1 MAEVPIDL
9 DGDKAPAPEEG
20 QAPEAVASP
29 EAQATITFAG
39 LNRNPGTYPE
49 SVEVFNELFVL
60 LSEGYITANQFAEFT
75 AVDPIAHSPS
85 LARTMIIMG
94 AMNRDQPA
102 SLASSYL
109 FLKGGH
115 ESATDVQYFLADLH
129 QPINS
134 LCYRLENLFLNDK
147 RDNIFEQQLTYL
159 CSSLAKRLGAV
170 NFFDHLLTT
179 IMVVYDHK
187 KLPMM
192 STKKGQIDDLIGII
206 ESKLASLK
214 FGPLAEYQ
222 TGDFTRLYQQNYRD
236 KKSKEVADNALSP
249 MVKDLGP
256 NLELQARTAIS
267 IPAYQKLKDGVRPN
281 LVLKCIRQLE
291 RHIDDTTRE
300 NVADQRARHLK
311 DLRDVIDGVDSVEKL
326 MPALSDY
333 TQLFAPPKGDPAA
346 ATETQRTIWKLVSE
360 KFKSLIKNPDELVVA
375 YMRNLRDIKFFPH
388 HAATFI
394 REEAVRQRGAFSQR
408 LIDLEPPASFSLAL
422 MYLDSKAS
430 GQGAIFETLQNLL
443 FAPNLTIAQRNKYI
457 IQSGILINS
466 IQPSATAINA
476 FKKAMLKAQDLDSNA
491 ESYYAYITQVLI
503 FAKQELAVINAVLAE
518 VKGQVTSNRR
528 KAEKAEAEA
537 SARAVEQAARET
549 RQALERERI
558 AAERERAASER
569 AAADRTATSSD
580 TQSDSPSGST
590 ESTKASDGPKLT
602 LNDFNQI
609 IRAHLEANQD
619 LANLERSSVSL
630 KSFPPALT
638 DIALEVFLDDEK
650 LAAFP
655 LDTPRLVPVEEGSPL
670 AFFGVT
676 HLSFT
681 QRNDHFD
688 FACVFGN
695 ERFLNGFHLDV
706 QKFDFTS
713 PTEIFKTYPW
723 LEPIFSTEVL
733 RHFAEL
739 NGLGTEDLNLEQVR
753 ILLGLDKFVI
763 ILPPRAVPAPPTDPP
778 DGAAPGPDGD
788 LDPAPQAPKES
799 PETINTREFTAEN
812 YDSFL
817 ELYLALEDAG
827 VAKSTQESFA
837 DLKAAFEELR
847 YSTNVSTTISPLGLE
862 YPRSEMPEG
871 HPLKP
876 YIKSIYLSNVPQSE
890 AVIKGL
896 EIRPELLHEDIS
908 DSNLIYVHVE
918 LPDGREV
925 TVHACVI
932 PPTYKVYILGVDEE
946 TYLNDEAK
954 DKVFIMLQHLILE
967 AYHSAVACDY
977 DTSRRSASG
986 RKHGTGG
993 GAWESKI
1000 RTLVDEITKR
1010 ELPVLVVLNPR
1021 KPAEHSNDPGE
1032 PHVPGPRLR
1041 PRSRQEKID
1050 EIFKRLSCASNPS
1063 ATLAA
1068 HGLLLR
1074 GSDYLRAQ
1082 YANDARGVFPRE
1094 AWDATGHL
1102 KKEYERI
1109 YVPVDSQEKVAEVLY
1124 GLAHNRLYTPTT
1136 DPEDA
1141 IFYFNQAIEE
1151 GIPAAEAFQQLLVTG
1166 PLKADDPNFAFHMKA
1181 RALFRSHEDTGIINF
1196 KQIYE
1201 YIEEQAR
1208 ELGLDVTPEKIVRA
1222 LFTLSTF
1229 DPRDLNIATSGATEI
1244 RFPYL
1249 PSTTDLPNDFIFTKE
1264 GYETDPD
1271 IDLDIIKVIAGNR
1284 ARIVENGLVG
1294 IRGNNRSDALNF
1306 AAQVQTRFHNPALG
1320 SEVNLAPRAR
1330 ALLVWE
1336 FADGG
1341 HPAYTLLDT
1350 ARSKIKPKPISGAET
1365 LRSAPVVN
1373 RAAQKAKSENHSG
1386 VHTDFSNVQDWSAQ
1400 ELRRLAELGVLT
1412 LGVDEHGKT
1421 TITSS
1426 RPVARK
1432 RIVIFEEEQVGYKQ
1446 LASDPVNFEEYLAF
1460 LHRQGEAIPAGI
1472 EFDPELAKIQHI
1484 FRDLL
1489 AA

>member
-29 EAQATITFAG
+29 EAQAAITLAG
-39 LNRNPGTYPE
+39 LNRNPTIYPE

-60 LSEGYITANQFAEFT
+60 LSEGYVTANQFAEFT

-115 ESATDVQYFLADLH
+115 ESATDIQYFLADLH

-236 KKSKEVADNALSP
+236 KKGKNVIASILAPIVES
-249 MVKDLGP
+249 LGP
-256 NLELQARTAIS
+256 NLELQSRTAIS

-422 MYLDSKAS
+422 MHLDSRAS

-503 FAKQELAVINAVLAE
+503 FANQEPAVINTVLAE

-537 SARAVEQAARET
+537 SARAIEQAARET
-549 RQALERERI
+549 RQALERERL
-558 AAERERAASER
+558 AAERERAAAER

-580 TQSDSPSGST
+580 TQSDSPSGSV

-676 HLSFT
+676 HVSFT

-695 ERFLNGFHLDV
+695 ERFLNGFHLDA

-713 PTEIFKTYPW
+713 PAEIFKTYPW
-723 LEPIFSTEVL
+723 LEPIFTTEVL

-739 NGLGTEDLNLEQVR
+739 NGLGKEDLSLEQVR
-753 ILLGLDKFVI
+753 ILLGLDQFVI
-763 ILPPRAVPAPPTDPP
+763 ILPPRAAMLDQLQGGQAEGPQQGPA
-778 DGAAPGPDGD
+778 
-788 LDPAPQAPKES
+788 ES
-799 PETINTREFTAEN
+799 PETINTRSFTAEN

-817 ELYLALEDAG
+817 ELYLALAEAG
-827 VAKSTQESFA
+827 VARAVPESFE
-837 DLKAAFEELR
+837 DLKDDFEELR
-847 YSTNVSTTISPLGLE
+847 YSTTVSTTISPLGLE
-862 YPRSEMPEG
+862 YPRSEIPEG

-896 EIRPELLHEDIS
+896 EIRPELLYVDIS
-908 DSNLIYVHVE
+908 DSNLVYVHVE

-932 PPTYKVYILGVDEE
+932 PPRYEVYILGVGEE
-946 TYLNDEAK
+946 TYLNNEAK
-954 DKVFIMLQHLILE
+954 DKVFIMFQHLILQ

-1021 KPAEHSNDPGE
+1021 KPTDQSNDPGE
-1032 PHVPGPRLR
+1032 PRKSGPKLR

-1050 EIFKRLSCASNPS
+1050 EIFKRLSCASNPP

-1074 GSDYLRAQ
+1074 GSDYLSAH

-1102 KKEYERI
+1102 KKEYEKI

-1141 IFYFNQAIEE
+1141 IFYFNQAIED

-1166 PLKADDPNFAFHMKA
+1166 PLKAGDPNFAFHMKA

-1201 YIEEQAR
+1201 YIEEQAG

-1229 DPRDLNIATSGATEI
+1229 DLRDLNIATSGATEI

-1249 PSTTDLPNDFIFTKE
+1249 PSTTDLPDDFIFTKE

-1284 ARIVENGLVG
+1284 ARIVENGLAG

-1306 AAQVQTRFHNPALG
+1306 AAQVQTRFRNPALG

-1341 HPAYTLLDT
+1341 PAAYTLLDT

-1386 VHTDFSNVQDWSAQ
+1386 VHTDFSNVQDWSTQ

-1412 LGVDEHGKT
+1412 LGTDEHGKT

-1460 LHRQGEAIPAGI
+1460 LHRQGEPIPAGI
-1472 EFDPELAKIQHI
+1472 EFDPELAKIQYI